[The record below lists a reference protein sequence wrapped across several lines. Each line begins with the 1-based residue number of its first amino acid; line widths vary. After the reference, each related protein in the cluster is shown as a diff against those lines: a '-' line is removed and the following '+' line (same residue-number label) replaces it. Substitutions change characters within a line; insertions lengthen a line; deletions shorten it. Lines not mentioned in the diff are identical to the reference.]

1 MLFLVFRLFR
11 CEPPEISLP
20 EQKEVIQEEPPKEEK
35 AALPDTTADTVVDTV
50 PVDTVPKEKVV
61 PVEKK
66 PLRKEAP
73 PVSLITADTVTE
85 EVKEDSI
92 KDSSVVAVEEEDSRD
107 PCELDT
113 LGLWVYPDPSGGLHR
128 KPVDIRFF
136 ANKKG
141 AVIRWRLKG
150 DTAWTVYSG
159 DPVRMSKTGVIVY
172 EGRDTCGRGMETR
185 EEFYEIEQASSPS
198 VCPPDMEYI
207 KVGSTR
213 FCIDRYEWPNRKG
226 VMPLSYISFYHAA
239 DSCFAAGKRLCTSEE
254 WYLACTGP
262 HGWKY
267 PYGQFYEPY
276 ACATHD
282 TIYVASGSR
291 PECRGFFDVYD
302 MSGNLMEWTDTRAR
316 ENTSFY
322 YVQGGFHQSGQKSG
336 CSDKRYSY
344 YPQNQHNPVGF
355 RCCADVPE
363 AKETGEKKKK

>member
-1 MLFLVFRLFR
+1 MLFLVFLLFLVFRLFR
-11 CEPPEISLP
+11 CEPPELSLP
-20 EQKEVIQEEPPKEEK
+20 EQEEVVQEESPKEEK
-35 AALPDTTADTVVDTV
+35 AALPDTTADTV
-50 PVDTVPKEKVV
+50 DTVPKEKVI

-66 PLRKEAP
+66 LLRKEIP

-85 EVKEDSI
+85 EVKEDSV
-92 KDSSVVAVEEEDSRD
+92 KDSSVVVAEEEDYRD

-113 LGLWVYPDPSGGLHR
+113 LDLWVYPDPSGGLHR
-128 KPVDIRFF
+128 KPVDIRFL

-141 AVIRWRLKG
+141 AIIRWRLKG

-159 DPVRMSKTGVIVY
+159 DPVRMSRTGVIVY
-172 EGRDTCGRGMETR
+172 EGKDTCGSEMETR

-198 VCPPDMEYI
+198 VCPPEMEYI

-213 FCIDRYEWPNRKG
+213 FCIDQYEWPNRKG

-239 DSCFAAGKRLCTSEE
+239 DSCFTAGKRLCTSEE

-282 TIYVASGSR
+282 TTYVESGSR
-291 PECRGFFDVYD
+291 PECRGFFGVYD

-363 AKETGEKKKK
+363 VKETGEKKKK